1 MKTCWH
7 IGTPW
12 LPRLSAVLLL
22 IGGSW
27 LVSCYPGD
35 IEDIAELDTISTLFD
50 DSFPFSQQSTYSM
63 PDWVYHLCDELDNP
77 PSDCIPLSR
86 TNDQLILNT
95 VRARM
100 DDYGWTLIPG
110 DDSQGVP
117 DVRVVVVALGSETTT
132 WYAWYPWNP
141 WYGGGWWYPPVWTP
155 VSYSKG
161 TLAINMAIAD
171 SMITVPEGEGVP
183 VVWTGVLNGG
193 LGTSPTSSR
202 PRIEDGINQAFLQS
216 PYLDIEGSTP

>member
-1 MKTCWH
+1 MKTGWH
-7 IGTPW
+7 IGTLRFPK
-12 LPRLSAVLLL
+12 LIVVLLL
-22 IGGSW
+22 GGLV

-35 IEDIAELDTISTLFD
+35 IENIAELDTVATLFD
-50 DSFPFSQQSTYSM
+50 DSYLFSQDSTYSM
-63 PDWVYHLCDELDNP
+63 PDTVYHLCEVLSSP

-100 DDYGWTLIPG
+100 TDYGWTLVPG

-117 DVRVVVVALGSETTT
+117 DVRVVVVALGSETTS

-171 SMITVPEGEGVP
+171 SMITVPEGEAVP
-183 VVWTGVLNGG
+183 VVWTGVMNGG

-202 PRIEDGINQAFLQS
+202 SRIENGINQAYMQS